1 MRLRTLLTWLF
12 VFLLAYGAYEYWYE
26 REERPFEA
34 QLFAAT
40 LAGADGIEIRGPD
53 TAEPLVL
60 TRTDAG
66 WVASQAKANLPADS
80 ARVGQLLRSLRGLRS
95 YGVAATSSQSRLPD
109 WNTKQTWEVR
119 IRQGKDLTRLRL
131 RNRLPRDSQQHITAY
146 LQMND
151 RPEWYAVGPL
161 EVDRL
166 PARIGQVY
174 ELALSTFPL
183 NFAPRRL
190 RYLGPDTTLSWTW
203 SAEQWITQPEARP
216 APHLAAYV
224 DNLAHLRGSQPAM
237 YFDETRPERF
247 ARQSVTVYGLRGDS
261 IRINCWYDT
270 LRPNRYFL
278 QSSQNPRQ
286 WVAAD
291 SAWVR
296 RNFHPLR

>member
-1 MRLRTLLTWLF
+1 MRLRSLLIWLF
-12 VFLLAYGAYEYWYE
+12 AFLLVYGAYEYWYE

-34 QLFAAT
+34 QLFPAT
-40 LAGADGIEIRGPD
+40 LAEADRIEIRGPD
-53 TAEPLVL
+53 ATEPLVL

-80 ARVGQLLRSLRGLRS
+80 ARVGQLIRSLRGLRS
-95 YGVAATSSQSRLPD
+95 YGVAAAGSRTRLPD
-109 WNTKQTWEVR
+109 WNAKQTWELR
-119 IRQGKDLTRLRL
+119 IREGSEQTRLRL

-146 LQMND
+146 LRIDD
-151 RPEWYAVGPL
+151 RPEWYAVGPI

-174 ELALSTFPL
+174 DLALSSFPL
-183 NFAPRRL
+183 NFAPRRVH
-190 RYLGPDTTLSWTW
+190 YLSPDTTLSWTW
-203 SAEQWITQPEARP
+203 AAGQWVTQPDGNP
-216 APHLAAYV
+216 APELTAYV
-224 DNLAHLRGSQPAM
+224 DNLARLRGPQPAM

-247 ARQSVTVYGLRGDS
+247 ARQAVTVYGLRGDS

-278 QSSQNPRQ
+278 QSSQNPRR

-291 SAWVR
+291 STWVR
-296 RNFHPLR
+296 RNFSPLR